1 MGAVAAFTYTFLLP
15 ERASFI
21 FVKVSK
27 VSFDMITNIIL
38 RMLIYLNCA
47 FKPLLYGL
55 MYHELYYPLK
65 IRITGQPDNRKVT
78 LSPGPPLD
86 SLLFEENE
94 PKMTEE
100 ERAELDRAIA
110 DEDQSKPSDAVI
122 KMLREKV
129 QEKKRR
135 EEQRL
140 SSLGS
145 SNNSV
150 LMRQGSDLSNNGS
163 GLCMSYAGGAFHGG
177 AFNPAMNQYMQRS
190 LSCNNAPYP
199 YLGRPKLPSVSG
211 PRDPCF
217 QQSLTRNQQIGVPN
231 FYTMGRGLDKGYV
244 NKNGYH
250 LAGNLSMGMNDTS
263 DSNKYLL
270 KNGSAEIPYYSQLN
284 LYSTSP
290 RKPRKNK
297 EAAAASHGY
306 ENNPLTPNGKRVKTC
321 EKGSIKETLARSP
334 SKGSKDSPNS
344 NVPSLSAINGSP
356 TTEEP
361 PPSPFILEASNGKE
375 MGEERSSSSSNGSGC
390 TEMTNISVVSLVSG
404 PRNSRRLSSTG
415 SGSAQSSSPTPPTL
429 PPRSP
434 TGVHMFETITEQ
446 CPFDFSTPGK

>member
-1 MGAVAAFTYTFLLP
+1 
-15 ERASFI
+15 
-21 FVKVSK
+21 
-27 VSFDMITNIIL
+27 MITNIVL

-65 IRITGQPDNRKVT
+65 IRITGSPDTRKVT
-78 LSPGPPLD
+78 LAQRQPLD
-86 SLLFEENE
+86 ASVFEDKE
-94 PKMTEE
+94 PPMTEE

-110 DEDQSKPSDAVI
+110 NEDQSQPSEAVL

-150 LMRQGSDLSNNGS
+150 LMRQGSDASNNGS
-163 GLCMSYAGGAFHGG
+163 GLCMPYAGSAFHPG

-199 YLGRPKLPSVSG
+199 YMGRPKLPSVSG

-217 QQSLTRNQQIGVPN
+217 QQSLTRNNQQLGIPN
-231 FYTMGRGLDKGYV
+231 FYTVGRGLEKGYTG
-244 NKNGYH
+244 KNGYH
-250 LAGNLSMGMNDTS
+250 LAGNLGMMGGMGMGMNDTR

-270 KNGSAEIPYYSQLN
+270 KNGSAEIPYYSQQN

-297 EAAAASHGY
+297 EPAAASAAAQAAAASHGY
-306 ENNPLTPNGKRVKTC
+306 ENNPLIQNGKRTKSVSESCGGTNKK
-321 EKGSIKETLARSP
+321 EKQLTRSP
-334 SKGSKDSPNS
+334 SSKGARDPQNS
-344 NVPSLSAINGSP
+344 NVPTSLTAINGSP
-356 TTEEP
+356 NTEEP
-361 PPSPFILEASNGKE
+361 LPSPFIPEAVG
-375 MGEERSSSSSNGSGC
+375 GEERSSSSSNGSGC
-390 TEMTNISVVSLVSG
+390 TEMTSISALSLSNG
-404 PRNSRRLSSTG
+404 GQRNSRRLSST
-415 SGSAQSSSPTPPTL
+415 GSAQSSSPTPPTL

-446 CPFDFSTPGK
+446 SPFDFSNSAVC